1 MKMKLLTSLSSMV
14 IAVLT
19 ANGASA
25 GTLDAATAQPHVAT
39 LSIQTPVIAVKHIF
53 AVGYYNNETFSC
65 GIRMEFSDG
74 TPSKN
79 FTLTKSTTPSQ
90 FIENRSYDKPGIYK
104 VTASGHAWGA
114 YKACLGTQ
122 VSSTEIK
129 AALPNKVMT
138 MTAPYPKIMTTPG
151 GIDLPITIDGTGGNC
166 VLSVMTN
173 SEPGPKAVEV
183 DVKTFPVTVNLKFPD
198 LNYEYKYKV
207 RAMPGTPKLFVSP
220 ACDGN
225 NISLDVTT
233 YPKPAV
239 KPYIKGMYA
248 RGLTSGTDDAA
259 RTDEPIE
266 FAVVGNINNG
276 NDTAQQCGW
285 TLLLIDPNGQGKPV
299 LTGNK
304 FSASQTIPAG
314 KLVNF
319 APNVY
324 TMRVKSTALDDG
336 LANQSC
342 ESQADKKF
350 TLKKASATLKDVTL
364 FAFGYH
370 FKMASS
376 DGYAS
381 PGASANLSE
390 FCQNCNN
397 VFSPAHDI
405 GALRITPVFS
415 GGETCSFSVTQKFNG
430 KQTTHSVLYTIGDT
444 MTGVGA
450 QMAPRFN
457 IYPNNETIVTVTLQ
471 GTAGPG
477 GPCDG
482 TVTKSIT
489 VRDNAALPAVTK

>member
-1 MKMKLLTSLSSMV
+1 MKLLTSLSSMA
-14 IAVLT
+14 IALLMT
-19 ANGASA
+19 NGASA
-25 GTLDAATAQPHVAT
+25 GTLDASTAQPHVAT

-74 TPSKN
+74 TPAKN
-79 FTLTKSTTPSQ
+79 MTLTKATTASQ
-90 FIENRSYDKPGIYK
+90 FIETRNYDKAGIYK
-104 VTASGHAWGA
+104 VTLSGHAWGA

-129 AALPNKVMT
+129 AALPSKVTSMT
-138 MTAPYPKIMTTPG
+138 TPYPKMMTALG
-151 GIDLPITIDGTGGNC
+151 GTEMSITVNGTGGNC

-183 DVKTFPVTVNLKFPD
+183 DVKTFPITVNLKFPD

-225 NISLDVTT
+225 DISLDVAT

-248 RGLTSGTDDAA
+248 RGLTSATDGAA

-276 NDTAQQCGW
+276 NDPSQQCGW
-285 TLLLIDPNGQGKPV
+285 TLFLIDPNGQGKPV

-314 KLVNF
+314 KLTSF
-319 APNVY
+319 TPNAY
-324 TMRVKSTALDDG
+324 TMRVKSSALDDG

-342 ESQADKKF
+342 ESQADMKF
-350 TLKKASATLKDVTL
+350 TLKKATATIKDVTL

-390 FCQNCNN
+390 FCQNCNS

-405 GALRITPVFS
+405 GALRITPIFS
-415 GGETCSFSVTQKFNG
+415 AGETCSYAVIQKFNG
-430 KQTTHSVLYTIGDT
+430 KQSTHSVFYTTSDT
-444 MTGVGA
+444 MTGIGA
-450 QMAPRFN
+450 QAAPRLN
-457 IYPNNETIVTVTLQ
+457 IYPNNETSVTVTLQ

-482 TVTKSIT
+482 SVTKSIT
-489 VRDNAALPAVTK
+489 VRDSVAFHAVTK